1 MITKELLEQG
11 KKYVDRKEEEERI
24 KLEVERKRQLEEERI
39 KLEAE
44 RKRQIEEEEKKRME
58 QKPVTVISH
67 PKIIPK
73 QIPVPPSPKKEYHD
87 KEAGA
92 YLVLAMSN
100 ISFITTYGEYVPE
113 EFSEGICKNIA
124 SLFQAVKEKMNPEIL
139 DKIKCELPENYQ
151 KLL

>member
-1 MITKELLEQG
+1 MTQKE
-11 KKYVDRKEEEERI
+11 V
-24 KLEVERKRQLEEERI
+24 V
-39 KLEAE
+39 
-44 RKRQIEEEEKKRME
+44 
-58 QKPVTVISH
+58 QKPVPVISH

-73 QIPVPPSPKKEYHD
+73 QQLVPLPPKKEYND

-124 SLFQAVKEKMNPEIL
+124 SLFQAVKEKMSSEIL

-151 KLL
+151 KIVMIHI